1 MSRIDKDKNK
11 FSNGSL
17 AKDNPA
23 FDESKQKLDV
33 ECVELETLDKKES
46 DQSRQISLV
55 ELFQYSDAKDKV
67 LLLIGCITAVGSAC
81 VYLLMFFL
89 YGQVASTFID
99 QEKFNRLNTTLN
111 NSSLVFDN
119 ESIKCFDL
127 DSSNFDNRIETS
139 ILNYVYFGLSSI
151 LLTYLSYACFDTSA
165 ERQLK
170 RIRNNLFLS
179 LLRQEMA
186 FYDKN
191 SPGELSS
198 RITANVETLKL
209 GMGFKIAEFIS
220 LIGRGIGCLIYA
232 LISAWK
238 FSIVALAIMPFISV
252 STAFMISFI
261 KKFTIKELESYGI
274 SGKIAQ
280 EVLSSIR
287 VVLSFGSMR
296 KEIKNYETN
305 LENAEKM
312 SIKKG
317 LYTGF
322 FTGLALF
329 LFNCVFALGI
339 YYGTYLSRDDCVAFP
354 PASIL
359 RSLLLMVTATFS
371 IGQGLPFLK
380 DLSEARA
387 AASTVFQIIEK
398 KSQIDIFDKENK
410 IRPDTFKGNITFSNV
425 SFSYP
430 QRKEVKILNKLS
442 MTIPAGKTVALC
454 GASGGGK
461 STIIQLLQR
470 FYEPQSGSIKLDKK
484 EIKDLDLEWLREQMA
499 LVSQEPVL
507 FSTTIRENI
516 RLGRLD
522 ATDEEIEKAA
532 KSANAHSFIMTCPNK
547 YDTQVGERGSQLSGG
562 QKQRIAIARAI
573 LRNPKILLLDEATS
587 ALDYESEKIVQDA
600 LEKAKV
606 GRTTIIIAHR
616 LSTIQ
621 NADIIMSLVDGKV
634 IEEGSHENLMALKG
648 KYYELVTSQSSQKDD
663 KLVSNQKKIKPNP
676 VFKLSE
682 SDLSEDETEGEIIQ
696 AKESVNK
703 IEVDK
708 NVSHPPKISNYK
720 LALKLWPYHSPEKY
734 FILLGAVSQLLAGIV
749 NPVVSIIF
757 TEIYTIFALPE
768 EEQIK
773 KSLTYMLLILGI
785 SVANF
790 LVNISYN
797 YCFSL
802 LGARLTKRL
811 RLKMFE
817 SYLRQEV
824 AYHDLDEHKSSILA
838 TQLASSVP
846 FCKGLT
852 TDMLSIIC
860 QAISSVGFSIIVGM
874 VINVKLCLIIM
885 AFIPVN
891 FLSGFINIQSS
902 TNKVK
907 NRTNEE
913 ETGRLT
919 TEVVENIKTVVSLGR
934 ENYFNTLFRDTYEKK
949 FKKLLILLQIRAFLF
964 GLSNSVLF
972 FIQAS
977 AFSFGFKEIT
987 RGNLNVTNLFR
998 VYATITFSS
1007 MTLGRLFAQM
1017 PDFNKA
1023 RQATRTALK
1032 VINRKSKIDS
1042 MSDKG
1047 LKPTSLEGH
1056 IEFKNVKFRY
1066 PNRPEIPILNGLN
1079 IRVKPGQV
1087 NALVGPSGCGKS
1099 TAISLLMRFYD
1110 VDEGQ
1115 VLLDGVDIRNLNIQW
1130 LRSNVGIVSQEPVL
1144 FNLSIKE
1151 NICYGKIDEEQ
1162 VKMSEIVHVAK
1173 SANIYDRIQS
1183 LPENFDTIVGTKG
1196 GQLSG
1201 GEKQRVAIARAL
1213 LRQPKILLL
1222 DEATSALDNYSE
1234 KIVQDALDKAEKG
1247 RTCLVIAHRLS
1258 TIENSDIISVIQ
1270 NGRVVEQGT
1279 HSELIKLKN
1288 IYFKL
1293 QNSKS

>member
-1 MSRIDKDKNK
+1 M
-11 FSNGSL
+11 
-17 AKDNPA
+17 
-23 FDESKQKLDV
+23 
-33 ECVELETLDKKES
+33 
-46 DQSRQISLV
+46 
-55 ELFQYSDAKDKV
+55 
-67 LLLIGCITAVGSAC
+67 
-81 VYLLMFFL
+81 
-89 YGQVASTFID
+89 
-99 QEKFNRLNTTLN
+99 
-111 NSSLVFDN
+111 
-119 ESIKCFDL
+119 
-127 DSSNFDNRIETS
+127 
-139 ILNYVYFGLSSI
+139 NYVYFGLSSI
-151 LLTYLSYACFDTSA
+151 FLTFISYACFDTSA
-165 ERQLK
+165 ERQIK
-170 RIRNNLFLS
+170 RIRNKLFLS

-198 RITANVETLKL
+198 RITSNIETLKM

-252 STAFMISFI
+252 STAALISFI
-261 KKFTIKELESYGI
+261 KKFTIKELEEYGA

-287 VVLSFGSMR
+287 VVLSFGSMK
-296 KEIKNYETN
+296 KEIKNYETK
-305 LENAEKM
+305 LTNAENM

-339 YYGTYLSRDDCVAFP
+339 YYGTYLARTDCEAFP

-359 RSLLLMVTATFS
+359 RSLLLMVTATFA

-380 DLSEARA
+380 DLSESRA
-387 AASTVFQIIEK
+387 AAGTIFKIIEK
-398 KSQIDIFDKENK
+398 KSEIDIFDKENK
-410 IRPDTFKGNITFSNV
+410 IRPDIFNGNITFSNV
-425 SFSYP
+425 NFSYP
-430 QRKEVKILNKLS
+430 QRKEVNILKGLS

-454 GASGGGK
+454 GSSGGGK

-470 FYEPQSGSIKLDKK
+470 FYEPSSGSIKLDKIN
-484 EIKDLDLEWLREQMA
+484 IKDLDLEWLRGQMA
-499 LVSQEPVL
+499 LVSQEPIL

-522 ATDEEIEKAA
+522 ATDKEIEEAA
-532 KSANAHSFIMTCPNK
+532 KSANAHNFIMNSPNQ

-587 ALDYESEKIVQDA
+587 ALDYESEKVVQDA

-634 IEEGSHENLMALKG
+634 IEEGNHENLMALKG
-648 KYYELVTSQSSQKDD
+648 KYYELVTSQTGQKDSD
-663 KLVSNQKKIKPNP
+663 SVTSPNKIRQKAN
-676 VFKLSE
+676 FKLSYSDE
-682 SDLSEDETEGEIIQ
+682 SDDEANNQ
-696 AKESVNK
+696 LNLKENK
-703 IEVDK
+703 KQYEYKNEVEKISQDK
-708 NVSHPPKISNYK
+708 KISNYK
-720 LALKLWPYHSPEKY
+720 LALKLWPYHSPEKFY
-734 FILLGAVSQLLAGIV
+734 VLIGAVSQLLAGIV

-757 TEIYTIFALPE
+757 TEIYTIFALS
-768 EEQIK
+768 EQEQK
-773 KSLTYMLLILGI
+773 RLSLQYMLMILGI
-785 SVANF
+785 SVGNF

-797 YCFSL
+797 YCFAL

-824 AYHDLDEHKSSILA
+824 AYHDLDENKSSILA
-838 TQLASSVP
+838 TQLAASVP

-860 QAISSVGFSIIVGM
+860 QAVSSVGFSIIVGL
-874 VINVKLCLIIM
+874 ILNWKLCLIIM
-885 AFIPVN
+885 SFIPIN

-913 ETGRLT
+913 ESGRLT

-934 ENYFNTLFRDTYEKK
+934 ENYFNSLFKDTYDKK
-949 FKKLLILLQIRAFLF
+949 FKKLMILLQIRAFLF

-977 AFSFGFKEIT
+977 AFSFGYKEISK
-987 RGNLNVTNLFR
+987 GDLNVTDLFR

-1023 RQATRTALK
+1023 RQSTRTALK

-1047 LKPTSLEGH
+1047 LKPPSLEGD
-1056 IEFKNVKFRY
+1056 IEFKNVKFKY
-1066 PNRPEIPILNGLN
+1066 PNRPELSILNGLN
-1079 IRVKPGQV
+1079 IRVRPGQV

-1099 TAISLLMRFYD
+1099 TT
-1110 VDEGQ
+1110 
-1115 VLLDGVDIRNLNIQW
+1115 
-1130 LRSNVGIVSQEPVL
+1130 
-1144 FNLSIKE
+1144 
-1151 NICYGKIDEEQ
+1151 ICN
-1162 VKMSEIVHVAK
+1162 H
-1173 SANIYDRIQS
+1173 
-1183 LPENFDTIVGTKG
+1183 F
-1196 GQLSG
+1196 
-1201 GEKQRVAIARAL
+1201 
-1213 LRQPKILLL
+1213 
-1222 DEATSALDNYSE
+1222 
-1234 KIVQDALDKAEKG
+1234 
-1247 RTCLVIAHRLS
+1247 
-1258 TIENSDIISVIQ
+1258 
-1270 NGRVVEQGT
+1270 
-1279 HSELIKLKN
+1279 LKN
-1288 IYFKL
+1288 FIFIKQKNFKYFTFINFFKI
-1293 QNSKS
+1293 N

>member
-1 MSRIDKDKNK
+1 MED
-11 FSNGSL
+11 F
-17 AKDNPA
+17 
-23 FDESKQKLDV
+23 
-33 ECVELETLDKKES
+33 
-46 DQSRQISLV
+46 
-55 ELFQYSDAKDKV
+55 
-67 LLLIGCITAVGSAC
+67 
-81 VYLLMFFL
+81 
-89 YGQVASTFID
+89 
-99 QEKFNRLNTTLN
+99 
-111 NSSLVFDN
+111 
-119 ESIKCFDL
+119 FDL
-127 DSSNFDNRIETS
+127 DSSNFDNRIDTS

-151 LLTYLSYACFDTSA
+151 LLTYTSYACFDTSA
-165 ERQLK
+165 ERQIK

-198 RITANVETLKL
+198 RITSNIETLKT

-238 FSIVALAIMPFISV
+238 FSLIALAIMPFISV
-252 STAFMISFI
+252 STALMISFI
-261 KKFTIKELESYGI
+261 KKFTIKELEAYGA

-287 VVLSFGSMR
+287 VVLSFGSMK
-296 KEIKNYETN
+296 KEIKNYEAN
-305 LENAEKM
+305 LANAENM

-329 LFNCVFALGI
+329 LFNCVFALGM
-339 YYGTYLSRDDCVAFP
+339 YYGTYLSREDCVAFP

-359 RSLLLMVTATFS
+359 RSLLLMITATFA

-387 AASTVFQIIEK
+387 AAGTVFTIIEK
-398 KSQIDIFDKENK
+398 KSQIDIFDREDK
-410 IRPDTFKGNITFSNV
+410 IRPDKIKGSITFSNV
-425 SFSYP
+425 HFSYP
-430 QRKEVKILNKLS
+430 QRKEVKILNGLS

-461 STIIQLLQR
+461 STVIQLLQR
-470 FYEPQSGSIKLDKK
+470 FYEPQSGSIKLDKNS
-484 EIKDLDLEWLREQMA
+484 IGDIDLLWLREQMA
-499 LVSQEPVL
+499 LVSQEPIL

-522 ATDEEIEKAA
+522 ATDKEIEEAA
-532 KSANAHSFIMTCPNK
+532 KSANAHNFILSCPNK

-587 ALDYESEKIVQDA
+587 ALDYE
-600 LEKAKV
+600 
-606 GRTTIIIAHR
+606 THR

-621 NADIIMSLVDGKV
+621 NADIIMSLADGKV
-634 IEEGSHENLMALKG
+634 VEEGNHENLMALKG
-648 KYYELVTSQSSQKDD
+648 KYYQLVTSQS
-663 KLVSNQKKIKPNP
+663 NKKITDPVSSPKQIKSKHVSKPD
-676 VFKLSE
+676 E
-682 SDLSEDETEGEIIQ
+682 SDESEDEANDGYNEKSIDEQSGKKMEA
-696 AKESVNK
+696 AKSDRNHK
-703 IEVDK
+703 
-708 NVSHPPKISNYK
+708 KISNYK
-720 LALKLWPYHSPEKY
+720 LALKLWPYHSPEKFY
-734 FILLGAVSQLLAGIV
+734 VLIGAVSQLLAGIV
-749 NPVVSIIF
+749 NPIISIIF
-757 TEIYTIFALPE
+757 TEIYTIFALPPD
-768 EEQIK
+768 EQK
-773 KSLTYMLLILGI
+773 RLSLNYMLMILGI
-785 SVANF
+785 SVGNF

-824 AYHDLDEHKSSILA
+824 AFHDLDEHKSSILA

-860 QAISSVGFSIIVGM
+860 QAVSSVGFSIVIGM
-874 VINVKLCLIIM
+874 IINWKLCLIIM
-885 AFIPVN
+885 SFIPIN

-907 NRTNEE
+907 NRSNEE

-919 TEVVENIKTVVSLGR
+919 TEVVENIKTVVSLSR
-934 ENYFNTLFRDTYEKK
+934 ENYFNTLFVDTYDQN

-977 AFSFGFKEIT
+977 AFSFGFKEISN
-987 RGNLNVTNLFR
+987 GDLNVTNLFR

-1017 PDFNKA
+1017 PDFHQA

-1042 MSDKG
+1042 
-1047 LKPTSLEGH
+1047 L
-1056 IEFKNVKFRY
+1056 
-1066 PNRPEIPILNGLN
+1066 
-1079 IRVKPGQV
+1079 
-1087 NALVGPSGCGKS
+1087 
-1099 TAISLLMRFYD
+1099 FYD

-1115 VLLDGVDIRNLNIQW
+1115 VFLDGIDIRNLNIQW
-1130 LRSNVGIVSQEPVL
+1130 LRSHMGIVSQEPVL
-1144 FNLSIKE
+1144 FNLSIRE
-1151 NICYGKIDEEQ
+1151 NICYGKIDEEN
-1162 VKMSEIVHVAK
+1162 VDIDEIIQVAK

-1183 LPENFDTIVGTKG
+1183 LPEKFETIVGTKG

-1234 KIVQDALDKAEKG
+1234 KVVQDALDKAEKG

-1258 TIENSDIISVIQ
+1258 TIENSNVISVIQ
-1270 NGRVVEQGT
+1270 NGTVVEQGS
-1279 HSELIKLKN
+1279 HLELIKRKN

-1293 QNSKS
+1293 QSSKTKLNLFF